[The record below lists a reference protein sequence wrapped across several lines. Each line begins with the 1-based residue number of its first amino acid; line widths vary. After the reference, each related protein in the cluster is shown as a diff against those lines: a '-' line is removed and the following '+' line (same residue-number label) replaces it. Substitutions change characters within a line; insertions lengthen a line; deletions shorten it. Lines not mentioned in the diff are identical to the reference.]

1 VDESRHEGRVVIVT
15 GAASGIG
22 EATARRFARE
32 GARVVIADLSLDA
45 ARTVATSIGDAA
57 LATRCDVADAAQV
70 EATVATT
77 VERFGGVDVLISNA
91 AGGTAHGPTE
101 LVDVDA
107 WDEMF
112 AINVRGGFLFVRQV
126 VPLMRARGG
135 GSLLFTASLGAKQG
149 TAGMS
154 VYGATKAAI
163 VNLVKSMAIE
173 LASDGIRV
181 NAVCPGAVLT
191 PGLARA
197 PIDALEA
204 MIPFRRVGRPEEIA
218 SVFSF
223 LASDDAS
230 YVTGQ
235 ALDVDGGMGA
245 GMGPP
250 GPPSARRVPAD
261 HTG

>member
-1 VDESRHEGRVVIVT
+1 MRHQDRVVIVT

-22 EATARRFARE
+22 EATARRFADE
-32 GARVVIADLSLDA
+32 GAFVVIADRSADA
-45 ARTVATSIGDAA
+45 AAAVAASIGDRA
-57 LATRCDVADAAQV
+57 LAATCDVSNAADVA
-70 EATVATT
+70 ATVAAT
-77 VERFGGVDVLISNA
+77 VDRFGGVDVMINNA

-101 LVDVDA
+101 LVDADA
-107 WDEMF
+107 FDEMF
-112 AINVRGGFLFVRQV
+112 AINVRGGFLFVREV

-173 LASDGIRV
+173 MAGDNIRV
-181 NAVCPGAVLT
+181 NAVCPGAILT

-197 PIDALEA
+197 PIDALAA

-218 SVFSF
+218 SVYSF

-235 ALDVDGGMGA
+235 AIDVDGGMGA
-245 GMGPP
+245 GLGPMGPP
-250 GPPSARRVPAD
+250 RGGPPP
-261 HTG
+261 G

>member
-1 VDESRHEGRVVIVT
+1 MDESRHRDRVVIVT
-15 GAASGIG
+15 GAGSGIG
-22 EATARRFARE
+22 EATAHRFASE
-32 GARVVIADLSLDA
+32 GARVVIADISLDA
-45 ARTVATSIGDAA
+45 AQRVAATIGDRA
-57 LATRCDVADAAQV
+57 LAHHCDVADPDDVAS
-70 EATVATT
+70 TVHAT

-101 LVDVDA
+101 LVGIDA

-112 AINVRGGFLFVRQV
+112 TINVRGGFLFVREV
-126 VPLMRARGG
+126 VPLMRERGG

-163 VNLVKSMAIE
+163 VNLVKSMSIE
-173 LASDGIRV
+173 LAADAIRV
-181 NAVCPGAVLT
+181 NAVCPGAILT

-197 PIDALEA
+197 PIDALAA
-204 MIPFRRVGRPEEIA
+204 MIPFRRVGRPEEVA

-235 ALDVDGGMGA
+235 AIDVDGGMGA

-250 GPPSARRVPAD
+250 GPPPGRAPSAQ
-261 HTG
+261 TG